1 MARWHPLDPVTADV
15 ARRGHLTPGRS
26 HAFVGSYGPS
36 DEHGIHVVGID
47 RGRGSL
53 SRLGGVG
60 GIRNPSF
67 LALHPRSTHLYAVSE
82 VGLASDGTQGHVY
95 ALRIDG
101 RHDGVDLAVVSRRST
116 AGDHPC
122 HISVDASGTWL
133 AVTNYGTG
141 DIVVFPIA
149 GDGTIG
155 EMASRVRHVGR
166 GADPDR
172 QSAPHPHSTIF
183 TPDNRFVI
191 VADLGI
197 DRLVVYA
204 FDERDG
210 SLRERFS
217 HGAAEGAGPR
227 QMAFHPDGTHLFTVN
242 ELANTVSV
250 LRWDAGAS
258 LLEDIQSL
266 STLGDIQAENLAADI
281 RVAPSGRCVY
291 VSNRGHDSIAAYSF
305 DPSAGLEHAGV
316 YPSGGTWPRG
326 FGVTPEGGNVLVA
339 NERSDT
345 VDLMQASSSG
355 CRLETVTSRIAIARP
370 TCVVFT

>member
-227 QMAFHPDGTHLFTVN
+227 HMAFHPDGHTCSRSTNWRTRCRSSGGMPARPSWKTSSPFR
-242 ELANTVSV
+242 
-250 LRWDAGAS
+250 RWGTSRRRTSPPTSASRPRAGAS
-258 LLEDIQSL
+258 TCRIGVMTASRRTRSIRALAWSTPVCIPLE
-266 STLGDIQAENLAADI
+266 
-281 RVAPSGRCVY
+281 APGP
-291 VSNRGHDSIAAYSF
+291 GG
-305 DPSAGLEHAGV
+305 SA
-316 YPSGGTWPRG
+316 
-326 FGVTPEGGNVLVA
+326 
-339 NERSDT
+339 
-345 VDLMQASSSG
+345 
-355 CRLETVTSRIAIARP
+355 
-370 TCVVFT
+370 